1 MMGRNLQNIDL
12 NLLPALDALLRERNV
27 TRAAERLCVSQ
38 PAMSASLGKLRR
50 HFNDQLLERQ
60 GLRYVLT
67 PLALTLR
74 SQVEVAVR
82 AVQHTFDNQ
91 PEFEAAQSDREFRLI
106 ASDYAQVILGSR
118 LLNLAE
124 KYAPNVRLRF
134 ENVGVHT
141 VDDLETRMRGVDIAL
156 LPTGFV
162 DGYPHAEL
170 FRDVW
175 ALAAWAGNDQIGTD
189 VSLEAVRGCPRI
201 STFDSERTF
210 TYADRQLAILGFD
223 RSATVVDGFVATPFL
238 LTGTRRVALLP
249 RRLAERFQD
258 AASLRILS
266 IPLDTPPLIESMW
279 WHPVNN
285 ADPGHRWLRRLLH
298 DAATEPRRSSTD
310 SESVP
315 NAAVM
320 TGVSEGLGLTCV

>member
-1 MMGRNLQNIDL
+1 MGRNLQNIDL

-67 PLALTLR
+67 PLAVTLR

-82 AVQHTFDNQ
+82 AVQQTFDDQ
-91 PEFEAAQSDREFRLI
+91 PEFDAAHSDREFRLI
-106 ASDYAQVILGSR
+106 ASDYAQVMLGSR

-124 KYAPNVRLRF
+124 TQAPNVRLRF
-134 ENVGVHT
+134 ENVGIHT
-141 VDDLETRMRGVDIAL
+141 VDDLETRMRGIDIAL
-156 LPTGFV
+156 LPTGFI
-162 DGYPHAEL
+162 DSYPHAEL
-170 FRDVW
+170 FRDAW
-175 ALAAWAGNDQIGTD
+175 ALAAWTGNDQVGAD
-189 VSLEAVRGCPRI
+189 VSLEEVRGCPRI
-201 STFDSERTF
+201 STFDGERTF
-210 TYADRQLAILGFD
+210 TYADRQLAILGFE

-249 RRLAERFQD
+249 RRLAERFQE

-266 IPLDTPPLIESMW
+266 MPLDTPPLIESMW

-298 DAATEPRRSSTD
+298 EAAADPRRYSKGAEPAPD
-310 SESVP
+310 
-315 NAAVM
+315 AVVV
-320 TGVSEGLGLTCV
+320 TVVSGDQELARA